1 MAKYAV
7 EPTNKERHFE
17 DSTFIVSKTDL
28 KGIILYAN
36 DIFLD
41 IAGYEEKEILG
52 QPHSILRHPD
62 MPRCIFK
69 LLWDYLSEE
78 KEVFAY
84 VKNMCKNG
92 DYYWVFA
99 HATPSYDE
107 NNKLVGYHSSRR
119 VSDRKALEIIEPLY
133 AELLKIENTT
143 SNRKEGMEKSYQA
156 LLNICKE
163 KGMEYHELLFSITS

>member
-7 EPTNKERHFE
+7 QPTGVERYF
-17 DSTFIVSKTDL
+17 DPKTFIVSKTDL
-28 KGIILYAN
+28 KGVLLYGN
-36 DIFLD
+36 PIFMD
-41 IAGYEEKEILG
+41 IAGYEEQEIIG

-62 MPRCIFK
+62 MPRCVFK
-69 LLWDYLSEE
+69 LLWDYLLAE

-92 DYYWVFA
+92 DHYWVFA

-107 NNKLVGYHSSRR
+107 NDRLVGYHSSRR
-119 VSDRKALEIIEPLY
+119 VPEQSALEVIKPLY
-133 AELLKIENTT
+133 ANLLKIENTT
-143 SNRKEGMEKSYQA
+143 SNKKEGMEKSYQA
-156 LLNICKE
+156 LMDVCKE